1 MKVCTRCGKSVED
14 YSERCD
20 RCGNHYFI
28 SECEGNENSGS
39 LVNKEDSK
47 NEKIE
52 RIDDVA
58 LEHDVGKKPNRD
70 RKKVKQVKK
79 KTDTEKQVNKR
90 VETESIIGVVD
101 WVLVL
106 IQLIIP
112 VYNIF
117 FIIKNGFISDK
128 TDSNIRNFTKA
139 YLTVVIIAIFVIIVV
154 NVISTTLLASIL

>member
-28 SECEGNENSGS
+28 SESEGIVDEEN
-39 LVNKEDSK
+39 NK
-47 NEKIE
+47 NEEPEKV
-52 RIDDVA
+52 DDIA

-70 RKKVKQVKK
+70 RKKIKQVKK
-79 KTDTEKQVNKR
+79 KTDTEKQVDKR

-154 NVISTTLLASIL
+154 NVISTTLLDSIL